1 MGVGSLDEGRDFETM
16 FRSEYPRLVRALFLL
31 TGDPQDAEEIAQEAL
46 VRTYER
52 WGRVGRMSSPVGYVY
67 RVALNLNRRRVRR
80 LGREARRW
88 MARPVPGADPAAVAE
103 ASADVRRALRALAPA
118 QREALVLGDWLGL
131 GPAEMG
137 AILGI
142 EPGAARV
149 RLRRARE
156 AFRRLLGE
164 GYE

>member
-1 MGVGSLDEGRDFETM
+1 LGVTRRDEGRDFETM

-46 VRTYER
+46 VRAYER
-52 WGRVGRMSSPVGYVY
+52 WERVGRMSSPVGYVY
-67 RVALNLNRRRVRR
+67 RVALNLNRHRLRR
-80 LGREARRW
+80 LARR
-88 MARPVPGADPAAVAE
+88 ARRLVAQPGPGPDPADVAA
-103 ASADVRRALRALAPA
+103 ASGDVRRALRALAPA
-118 QREALVLGDWLGL
+118 QREALVLADWLGL
-131 GPAEMG
+131 GPAEMS
-137 AILGI
+137 AILDI

-149 RLRRARE
+149 RLHRARE